1 MSAVKQKNI
10 TYIRRSLSTAC
21 RCVSVYGC
29 LLLLSVSS
37 FRSVT
42 AGVIR
47 HDRPDSS
54 YTSLASSYPSV
65 GRLTWPGYICSA
77 TLIAEN
83 WILTAGHCLDG
94 GGLSASDFQF
104 NLADSGGGTHTGA
117 EIILHPGWVGDLND
131 GTDIA
136 LLRLATNETT
146 VTPSPIN
153 TNTSEVG
160 RTAGHAGYGRTGTG
174 LTEMNAPAGTKRA
187 GYNVVDVD
195 GGSVGGYNDKVLF
208 EDFDSGSA
216 GDNWPGSATQLDLEY
231 LIASGDSGGGMFMN
245 FGLGDVLT
253 GVHSFIAAW
262 DGNLDGDYGDLA
274 GSTRVSSYESSI
286 MTETAGAASGAVA
299 PELASW
305 LIWML
310 LASGL
315 LWRCH
320 SHAAART
327 TVSAPIGS
335 SNKQQTNG

>member
-1 MSAVKQKNI
+1 MSTAGHRTIINE
-10 TYIRRSLSTAC
+10 RRSRGTLRRRA
-21 RCVSVYGC
+21 RVSGC
-29 LLLLSVSS
+29 LLLLLCVSS
-37 FRSVT
+37 FESAT

-47 HDRPDSS
+47 HDRADSS

-83 WILTAGHCLDG
+83 WILTAGHCLDD

-104 NLADSGGGTHTGA
+104 SLSDSGGGTHIGA
-117 EIILHPGWVGDLND
+117 EIVLHPGWIGDLTD

-136 LLRLATNETT
+136 LLRLATNETA

-174 LTEMNAPAGTKRA
+174 LTGMNANAGTKRA
-187 GYNVVDVD
+187 GYNVVDLD
-195 GGSVGGYNDKVLF
+195 GSSVTGYNDMVLF

-216 GDNWPGSATQLDLEY
+216 GDNWSGTSTQLDLEY

-245 FGLGDVLT
+245 FGLGDVVT
-253 GVHSFIAAW
+253 GVHSFIAST
-262 DGNLDGDYGDLA
+262 DGLTDADYGDIA
-274 GSTRVSSYESSI
+274 GSTRVSSYESWI
-286 MTETAGAASGAVA
+286 VTTTAGAAGGAVA

-305 LIWML
+305 MIWMV
-310 LASGL
+310 LAAGL
-315 LWRCH
+315 LWKSR
-320 SHAAART
+320 SRG
-327 TVSAPIGS
+327 SAH
-335 SNKQQTNG
+335 T